1 MIGPTWRAAAAVAV
15 LVAPGAVRAA
25 AEPYH
30 NTTYHFSVEPPA
42 GWRVMDPEKSAEVKE
57 TFEGDITLSSR
68 FVVGFCPATPDPTV
82 MAIVLY
88 DRIPMN
94 GLTAELVERYVCDQL
109 PVVGPGGTLN
119 FPQENRPGVRFS
131 GYDRTRHRAFLR
143 LNRQDPETD
152 YDAKVGAHVGA
163 EGVVMVAFVV
173 DGKYDRY
180 ARFFDQMNDTVR
192 FDDGYT
198 FTPLEPPQPVEKTIL
213 QRVLDSH
220 RLKWGLV
227 VVGLVIGGMIVQ
239 LVAALRRR

>member
-1 MIGPTWRAAAAVAV
+1 MTGRKGRFAAVTVVV
-15 LVAPGAVRAA
+15 LFAADGAA

-30 NTTYHFSVEPPA
+30 STAYHFSVEPPA

-57 TFEGDITLSSR
+57 TFEGDMNVSSR

-119 FPQENRPGVRFS
+119 FPRENRSGVRFS
-131 GYDRTRHRAFLR
+131 GYDRTRHRASLR
-143 LNRQDPETD
+143 LNCQDPETE

-163 EGVVMVAFVV
+163 EGVVLVAFVV

-180 ARFFDQMNDTVR
+180 ARIFDRMNDTVR

-198 FTPLEPPQPVEKTIL
+198 FTPLEPPQPVGKTIL

-220 RLKWGLV
+220 RLKWGLAV
-227 VVGLVIGGMIVQ
+227 VALVIGGMIVQ
-239 LVAALRRR
+239 LVAAFRRR